1 MGLIEMI
8 TKMSGLFRL
17 LVLTSPIYAAIKLNP
32 SGGGCCHSVTVK
44 EAGPEFASLNGEYYL
59 EDSNEEKPEPVCID
73 GCIYKRLGDDDEYC
87 FKENFSAGAKT
98 KPKSCPA
105 STSSSYGVSPSTTT
119 EPASTS
125 SSPGVSPSTTT
136 EPASTSS
143 SPPEVSTSTT
153 TEPPSTSSSPPKV
166 STSTTTEPP
175 R

>member
-17 LVLTSPIYAAIKLNP
+17 LVLTSPINAAIKLNP
-32 SGGGCCHSVTVK
+32 SGGGCCHNITVK
-44 EAGPEFASLNGEYYL
+44 EAGAEFASLNGEYYL
-59 EDSNEEKPEPVCID
+59 EDDSNEKPESVCID

-87 FKENFSAGAKT
+87 FKENFLAGAKT

-119 EPASTS
+119 KPASTS
-125 SSPGVSPSTTT
+125 SSPGVPTSTTT

-143 SPPEVSTSTT
+143 SPGVPTSTT
-153 TEPPSTSSSPPKV
+153 TE
-166 STSTTTEPP
+166 
-175 R
+175 